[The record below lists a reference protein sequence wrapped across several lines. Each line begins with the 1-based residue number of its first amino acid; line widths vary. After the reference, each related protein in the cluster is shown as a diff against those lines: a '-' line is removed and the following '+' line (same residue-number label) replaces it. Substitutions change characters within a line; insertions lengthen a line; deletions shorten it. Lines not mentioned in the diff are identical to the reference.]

1 MNSAQIID
9 DRDLP
14 IFIDSKLDDYGLDPY
29 EFRLYVRIART
40 ASLGK
45 AWESEE
51 NMAIACQMS
60 IAKVKMSLQ
69 TLIARNLIH
78 LESRA
83 GVTTSYRLT
92 PSTSWLPPIQVGQKT
107 EEAEVDTEELRLS
120 DVQVEVDINKAGQS
134 STNKGNPR
142 EITPTNLER
151 GDVEENSS
159 PDAKPEVP
167 FVSTTLMSDSSTVS
181 TQNLINQV
189 RDQNSL
195 PLAGDSLEKF
205 PLAGR
210 TENQRSPIANSDRQ
224 LASELAMPTS
234 WSALTPAEIQEMQLA
249 MGRLPPYR
257 FKRGP
262 NGIHPDFIEYI
273 RQWMLS
279 WSKREVPTSDA
290 RSYITKREPGGP
302 VQTEWSTILAKA
314 QEWQQSLQQE
324 DKPTQ
329 GQLLASEVAI
339 ALNSPYA
346 GTVNNRF
353 EQVAGKYKWEIAP
366 GEPIPEIVEW
376 YTNKIK
382 YSKRPEMTGKPAAV
396 LARQDMSDRYL
407 AAAIYDEW
415 EKWAKSVLKTHE
427 VKVQTLAPINEPK
440 GVTQTVDVPSKPSKA
455 TDALLPSDPVE
466 RRQKLQEIYDSSAIH
481 KVIVRGWL
489 KDNPDWNLE
498 IVEHQIREIQ
508 F

>member
-1 MNSAQIID
+1 MNSRQIID

-14 IFIDSKLDDYGLDPY
+14 ISLDSKLDDYGLDPY
-29 EFRLYVRIART
+29 EFRIYVRIARR
-40 ASLGK
+40 ASLGQ
-45 AWESEE
+45 AWESES
-51 NMAIACQMS
+51 NMAIACRMS
-60 IAKVKMSLQ
+60 VDKVKHSLQ
-69 TLIARNLIH
+69 TLIAHNLIH
-78 LESRA
+78 RESRSGA
-83 GVTTSYRLT
+83 TVIYRLT
-92 PSTSWLPPIQVGQKT
+92 SSKSWLPPIQVEQKT
-107 EEAEVDTEELRLS
+107 KDVEADTEALGSSSLYKANQS
-120 DVQVEVDINKAGQS
+120 DPRKLTS
-134 STNKGNPR
+134 TSTNFESGFVEDDSLADLEP
-142 EITPTNLER
+142 EALPT
-151 GDVEENSS
+151 
-159 PDAKPEVP
+159 
-167 FVSTTLMSDSSTVS
+167 STTSVSDSATVS
-181 TQNLINQV
+181 TQDLINQV
-189 RDQNSL
+189 RDKNYA
-195 PLAGDSLEKF
+195 PVAGDSLEKF
-205 PLAGR
+205 PLTGS
-210 TENQRSPIANSDRQ
+210 TENQRPMSTNPDRQ
-224 LASELAMPTS
+224 IAGALVGPPN
-234 WSALTPAEIQEMQLA
+234 WSAVTPAEIHEMQLA

-314 QEWQQSLQQE
+314 EEWQESLQQE
-324 DKPTQ
+324 DKPTE
-329 GQLLASEVAI
+329 GQMLASEVAI
-339 ALNSPYA
+339 ALNSPYSGA
-346 GTVNNRF
+346 VNNRF

-376 YTNKIK
+376 YTNKIQ

-407 AAAIYDEW
+407 AAAIYEEW

-427 VKVQTLAPINEPK
+427 FKVQSFTPKNEPK
-440 GVTQTVDVPSKPSKA
+440 GVTQTVDVPSKPAVRA

-466 RRQKLQEIYDSSAIH
+466 RRQKLQEIYNSSAIH

>member
-1 MNSAQIID
+1 MDSAKIID
-9 DRDLP
+9 DRNLP

-29 EFRLYVRIART
+29 EFRLYVRIARR
-40 ASLGK
+40 ASLGE

-60 IAKVKMSLQ
+60 VAEVKSSLQ
-69 TLIARNLIH
+69 TLITQNLLH
-78 LESRA
+78 FESRA
-83 GVTTSYRLT
+83 GATTNYRLT
-92 PSTSWLPPIQVGQKT
+92 PSKSWLPPIQVGQTT
-107 EEAEVDTEELRLS
+107 EEEVDTEELRS
-120 DVQVEVDINKAGQS
+120 FDVQVEVDTNESRQS
-134 STNKGNPR
+134 ITYKENPR
-142 EITPTNLER
+142 EITPTNFDSRYIE
-151 GDVEENSS
+151 DNSS
-159 PDAKPEVP
+159 AG
-167 FVSTTLMSDSSTVS
+167 SLTT
-181 TQNLINQV
+181 
-189 RDQNSL
+189 
-195 PLAGDSLEKF
+195 
-205 PLAGR
+205 
-210 TENQRSPIANSDRQ
+210 NSDRQ
-224 LASELAMPTS
+224 LASQLAMPTS

-314 QEWQQSLQQE
+314 EEWQDSLQQE
-324 DKPTQ
+324 DKPTE
-329 GQLLASEVAI
+329 GQKLASEVAI

-346 GTVNNRF
+346 GTANNRF
-353 EQVAGKYKWEIAP
+353 DQVAGKYKWEIAP

-382 YSKRPEMTGKPAAV
+382 YSKRPEMTGKPAGV
-396 LARQDMSDRYL
+396 LARQDLSDRYL
-407 AAAIYDEW
+407 AASIYDEW

-440 GVTQTVDVPSKPSKA
+440 GVTQTVDVPSKPSRA

-498 IVEHQIREIQ
+498 IVEHQIREVQ